1 MSPEGGHS
9 HEEQSNVQQSDRA
22 RRRKSESGRGSLDD
36 AELSRLLTDWV
47 GERFPDDHDGVR
59 RTFIDVEFRQRLR
72 SYRKSAR
79 SWRAAQILL
88 WLVVAVFGLLVSIL
102 AGFKTGH
109 GFTIVAGALVALL
122 TTLTNALHPSQAA
135 DGYQDARLALRDQ
148 GWSLLLSTDGYAN
161 MKEDAVTAYDQFA
174 GQIRRIV
181 QAKRATTRFTLGAS
195 NAPG

>member
-88 WLVVAVFGLLVSIL
+88 WLVVAVW
-102 AGFKTGH
+102 
-109 GFTIVAGALVALL
+109 VARLDTCWLQNRARLHDCRWGARR
-122 TTLTNALHPSQAA
+122 AA
-135 DGYQDARLALRDQ
+135 DHPHERIA
-148 GWSLLLSTDGYAN
+148 SLSG
-161 MKEDAVTAYDQFA
+161 
-174 GQIRRIV
+174 G
-181 QAKRATTRFTLGAS
+181 
-195 NAPG
+195 